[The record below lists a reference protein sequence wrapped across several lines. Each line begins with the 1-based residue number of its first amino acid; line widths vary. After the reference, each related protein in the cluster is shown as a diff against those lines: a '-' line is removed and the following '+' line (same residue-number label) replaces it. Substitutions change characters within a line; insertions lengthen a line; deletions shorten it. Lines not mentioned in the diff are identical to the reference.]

1 MTIFIKP
8 FRVKSNTQ
16 MKGSDKKKLKASLK
30 KSFPNL
36 SDTDLNVLL
45 PTKEEIV
52 VSKIFTF
59 NEESVLLYIHNKNT
73 VFFEMEKDKIFFPT
87 VYTLWKHPNLI
98 PFLTTW
104 PPVMSRIA
112 NGADLMLPGVII
124 DEEKG
129 IKAYCDGRL
138 SKGDLVSVNLQSNK
152 APVAVGTAWLSSED
166 MYMAAKK
173 GKCVNMVHFYGDQ
186 LWAAGTK
193 EQLPDL
199 GGPDMGFLVKGDYYG
214 EPSDEEEVDKDDDT
228 SANTGD
234 ASNSPVEEVCND
246 VDGLKISS
254 SEKSH
259 QSDNEEALADD
270 RSPQEIMDELLDN
283 AFLQSLKTSCNA
295 KKAEFPMLTS
305 NFFRLHMVP
314 ACPPQSQ
321 LDVKKSSYKKLSKFL
336 EKKERFGVIKMKE
349 LTKGVE
355 SIMSVDYEHE
365 MIKQFRV
372 VKHAKCEEEKEE
384 SEVPILP
391 CDKAYEPPKIV
402 ELFTV
407 TANVLKLFKTANIGK
422 GIGLTAQEV
431 RHVLT
436 EYVKTN
442 ELKSDTPGMVR
453 LDELLAEVVLA
464 KGDNSCK
471 ELKWEELQQFTI
483 TKMSPGYSLQF
494 QGQPAQQFKGKLDP
508 VELTTATR
516 SGNKKVTLVNNLDT
530 YQIDP
535 SEFGHKCQLY
545 LSVGTTSH
553 PAPNRKSGTEV
564 MIQGN
569 HVAYAAKLLIEEYK
583 IPKKYIKGVENAGKP
598 KKKK

>member
-30 KSFPNL
+30 KSFSKL
-36 SDTDLNVLL
+36 TDDDLNKLL

-73 VFFEMEKDKIFFPT
+73 VFFEMEKDRIFFPSI
-87 VYTLWKHPNLI
+87 YTLWKYPELI

-112 NGADLMLPGVII
+112 NGADLMLPGVIVE
-124 DEEKG
+124 EEKG

-138 SKGDLVSVNLQSNK
+138 AKGDLVSVNLTSNK

-166 MYMAAKK
+166 MYMAARK
-173 GKCVNMVHFYGDQ
+173 GKCVSTIHFYGDQ
-186 LWAAGTK
+186 LWAAGTR

-199 GGPDMGFLVKGDYYG
+199 GGPEMGFLVKQDYYG
-214 EPSDEEEVDKDDDT
+214 EPDEDNKSKEGTPPTADTTDADNVAEEVVKLNLNSDEKSGENT
-228 SANTGD
+228 SDSIEPTVID
-234 ASNSPVEEVCND
+234 S
-246 VDGLKISS
+246 
-254 SEKSH
+254 
-259 QSDNEEALADD
+259 
-270 RSPQEIMDELLDN
+270 RTPQEIMDELLEN
-283 AFLQSLKTSCNA
+283 AFLQSLRTSCSA

-305 NFFRLHMVP
+305 NFYRLHMVP
-314 ACPPQSQ
+314 ACPPDTQ

-336 EKKERFGVIKMKE
+336 EKKERFGVLKIKE

-365 MIKQFRV
+365 VVKNFRV
-372 VKHAKCEEEKEE
+372 VKHAKPEPEEVEPETP
-384 SEVPILP
+384 VLP
-391 CDKAYEPPKIV
+391 CDKKYEPPKIV
-402 ELFTV
+402 ELYTV
-407 TANVLKLFKTANIGK
+407 TAHVLKLFKTANIGK
-422 GIGLTAQEV
+422 GTGLTAQEV
-431 RHVLT
+431 RQVLT
-436 EYVKTN
+436 EYVKAN
-442 ELKSDTPGMVR
+442 QLKSETPGMVR
-453 LDELLAEVVLA
+453 MDELLAEVVMA
-464 KGDNSCK
+464 KGDNSSK
-471 ELKWEELQQFTI
+471 EIKWEELQEFTI
-483 TKMSPGYSLQF
+483 AKMSPGYSLQF
-494 QGQPAQQFKGKLDP
+494 HGEPASQFKGKLDP

-535 SEFGHKCQLY
+535 TEFAHKCQVY

-569 HVAYAAKLLIEEYK
+569 HVAYAVKLLLEEYK
-583 IPKKYIKGVENAGKP
+583 INKKYIKGVENAGKP

>member
-36 SDTDLNVLL
+36 TDENLNTLL

-52 VSKIFTF
+52 ISKIFTF

-73 VFFEMEKDKIFFPT
+73 VFFEMEKDKIFFPSI
-87 VYTLWKHPNLI
+87 YTLWKYPEVI

-112 NGADLMLPGVII
+112 NGADLMLPGVIVE
-124 DEEKG
+124 EEKG

-138 SKGDLVSVNLQSNK
+138 AKGDLVSVNLQSNK

-166 MYMAAKK
+166 MYMAARK
-173 GKCVNMVHFYGDQ
+173 GKCVNTIHFYGDQ
-186 LWAAGTK
+186 LWAAGTR
-193 EQLPDL
+193 EQIPDL

-214 EPSDEEEVDKDDDT
+214 EPSEEEEGKAEVTEDLPSVDNVAEGVVNLNIDDK
-228 SANTGD
+228 SPEI
-234 ASNSPVEEVCND
+234 ASDIGEEPTV
-246 VDGLKISS
+246 I
-254 SEKSH
+254 
-259 QSDNEEALADD
+259 DN
-270 RSPQEIMDELLDN
+270 RTPQEIMDELLEN
-283 AFLQSLKTSCNA
+283 AFLQSLKTSCSA

-314 ACPPQSQ
+314 ACPPDSQ

-336 EKKERFGVIKMKE
+336 EKKEKFGLLKIKE
-349 LTKGVE
+349 LAKGVE

-365 MIKQFRV
+365 QVKFFRV
-372 VKHAKCEEEKEE
+372 MKHAKPEVEEAEPEAT
-384 SEVPILP
+384 VLP
-391 CDKAYEPPKIV
+391 CDKKYEPPKIV
-402 ELFTV
+402 ELYTV

-422 GIGLTAQEV
+422 GKGLTAQEV
-431 RHVLT
+431 RQVLT
-436 EYVKTN
+436 EYVKAN
-442 ELKSDTPGMVR
+442 QLKSDTPGMVR
-453 LDELLAEVVLA
+453 LDELLAEVVMA
-464 KGDNSCK
+464 KGDNSSK
-471 ELKWEELQQFTI
+471 EMKWEDLQQFTI
-483 TKMSPGYSLQF
+483 SKMSPGYSLQF
-494 QGQPAQQFKGKLDP
+494 QGEPASQFKGQLDP

-535 SEFGHKCQLY
+535 SEFAHKCQVY

-569 HVAYAAKLLIEEYK
+569 HVAYAAKLLLEEYK
-583 IPKKYIKGVENAGKP
+583 INKKYIKGVENAGKP

>member
-30 KSFPNL
+30 KFFPNL
-36 SDTDLNVLL
+36 SDDDLNALL

-59 NEESVLLYIHNKNT
+59 NEESVLLYIHNKKT

-98 PFLTTW
+98 PYLTTW

-124 DEEKG
+124 EEEKG

-138 SKGDLVSVNLQSNK
+138 NKGDLVSVNLQSNR

-214 EPSDEEEVDKDDDT
+214 EPSDEEDSADDDDG
-228 SANTGD
+228 ADNTCD
-234 ASNSPVEEVCND
+234 INNSSEIDVCND
-246 VDGLKISS
+246 VDHLKISS
-254 SEKSH
+254 REKSLD
-259 QSDNEEALADD
+259 SDGEEVVIDN
-270 RSPQEIMDELLDN
+270 RNPQEIMDELLNN

-295 KKAEFPMLTS
+295 KKAQFPMLTS

-314 ACPPQSQ
+314 ACPAKCQ

-336 EKKERFGVIKMKE
+336 EKRERFGVIKMKE

-365 MIKQFRV
+365 HIKLYRV
-372 VKHAKCEEEKEE
+372 VKHAKQEEEKED
-384 SEVPILP
+384 SEVPVLP

-422 GIGLTAQEV
+422 GW
-431 RHVLT
+431 
-436 EYVKTN
+436 
-442 ELKSDTPGMVR
+442 SR
-453 LDELLAEVVLA
+453 L
-464 KGDNSCK
+464 
-471 ELKWEELQQFTI
+471 
-483 TKMSPGYSLQF
+483 
-494 QGQPAQQFKGKLDP
+494 
-508 VELTTATR
+508 
-516 SGNKKVTLVNNLDT
+516 
-530 YQIDP
+530 
-535 SEFGHKCQLY
+535 
-545 LSVGTTSH
+545 
-553 PAPNRKSGTEV
+553 
-564 MIQGN
+564 
-569 HVAYAAKLLIEEYK
+569 
-583 IPKKYIKGVENAGKP
+583 AGRC
-598 KKKK
+598 

>member
-1 MTIFIKP
+1 
-8 FRVKSNTQ
+8 

-30 KSFPNL
+30 KFFPNL
-36 SDTDLNVLL
+36 SDDDLNALL

-73 VFFEMEKDKIFFPT
+73 VFFEMEKDKVYFPS
-87 VYTLWKHPNLI
+87 VYTLWKYPEFI
-98 PFLTTW
+98 PYLTTW

-138 SKGDLVSVNLQSNK
+138 AKGDLVSVNLQSNK
-152 APVAVGTAWLSSED
+152 APIAVGTAWLSSED
-166 MYMAAKK
+166 MYMAAKR

-193 EQLPDL
+193 EQIPDL
-199 GGPDMGFLVKGDYYG
+199 GSPDMGFLVKGDYYG
-214 EPSDEEEVDKDDDT
+214 EPSDDEESVVDTLNVDQIDKAKQEEHNLICEDVENIDLGSEQLCEMEEPEEV
-228 SANTGD
+228 A
-234 ASNSPVEEVCND
+234 EVD
-246 VDGLKISS
+246 
-254 SEKSH
+254 E
-259 QSDNEEALADD
+259 

-283 AFLQSLKTSCNA
+283 AFLQSLKTTCSA

-305 NFFRLHMVP
+305 NFFRLHMMVG
-314 ACPPQSQ
+314 CPPDSQ

-336 EKKERFGVIKMKE
+336 EKKEKFGLIKIKE

-355 SIMSVDYEHE
+355 SIMSVDYDHE
-365 MIKQFRV
+365 MIRDFRV
-372 VKHAKCEEEKEE
+372 VKYAKVDAGEAE
-384 SEVPILP
+384 SEAPVLP
-391 CDKAYEPPKIV
+391 CDKKYEPPKIV

-407 TANVLKLFKTANIGK
+407 TANVLKLFKTADIGK
-422 GIGLTAQEV
+422 GSGLTSQEV

-442 ELKSDTPGMVR
+442 QLKSDTPGLVR

-464 KGDNSCK
+464 KGDNSSK
-471 ELKWEELQQFTI
+471 EMKWEDLQQFVI
-483 TKMSPGYSLQF
+483 SKMSPGYSLQF
-494 QGQPAQQFKGKLDP
+494 QGQPPSQFKGKLDP

-530 YQIDP
+530 YQVDP
-535 SEFGHKCQLY
+535 AEFAHKCQVY
-545 LSVGTTSH
+545 LSVGTTFH

-569 HVAYAAKLLIEEYK
+569 HVAYAAKLLLEEYK
-583 IPKKYIKGVENAGKP
+583 IPKKYIKGLENAGKP

>member
-30 KSFPNL
+30 KFFPNL
-36 SDTDLNVLL
+36 SDEDLNSLL

-87 VYTLWKHPNLI
+87 IYTLWKYPELI
-98 PFLTTW
+98 PYLTTW

-138 SKGDLVSVNLQSNK
+138 AKGDLVSVNLQSNK
-152 APVAVGTAWLSSED
+152 APIAVGTAWLSSED

-193 EQLPDL
+193 EQIPDL
-199 GGPDMGFLVKGDYYG
+199 EGPDMGFLVKGDYYG
-214 EPSDEEEVDKDDDT
+214 EPSDDEDDVEADKSGDEKT
-228 SANTGD
+228 SA
-234 ASNSPVEEVCND
+234 
-246 VDGLKISS
+246 VDGVCKDVENLNLESD
-254 SEKSH
+254 EKSPK
-259 QSDNEEALADD
+259 SDSEEAAVIDS
-270 RSPQEIMDELLDN
+270 RTPQEIMDELLEN
-283 AFLQSLKTSCNA
+283 AFLQSLKTSCSA

-314 ACPPQSQ
+314 ACPPDCQ
-321 LDVKKSSYKKLSKFL
+321 LDVKKSSFKKLSKFL

-365 MIKQFRV
+365 AVKEFRV
-372 VKHAKCEEEKEE
+372 VKYAKPVDEEAE
-384 SEVPILP
+384 SEAPVLP
-391 CDKAYEPPKIV
+391 CDKKYEPPKIV

-407 TANVLKLFKTANIGK
+407 TANVLKLFKTADIGK
-422 GIGLTAQEV
+422 GSGLTAQDV
-431 RHVLT
+431 RQVLT
-436 EYVKTN
+436 DYVKTN
-442 ELKSDTPGMVR
+442 QLKSDTPGLVR
-453 LDELLAEVVLA
+453 LDELLADVVMA
-464 KGDNSCK
+464 KGDNSSK
-471 ELKWEELQQFTI
+471 EMKWEELQQFTI
-483 TKMSPGYSLQF
+483 SKMSPGYSLQF
-494 QGQPAQQFKGKLDP
+494 QGQPASQFKGKLDP

-516 SGNKKVTLVNNLDT
+516 SGNKKVTLINNLDT

-535 SEFGHKCQLY
+535 SEFAHKCQLY

-564 MIQGN
+564 MVQGN
-569 HVAYAAKLLIEEYK
+569 HVAYAAKLLLEEYK